1 MAETAS
7 PETANPRPKILLLED
22 DEDLKTTFALFL
34 YDNGYDVVPVTNGVD
49 GIRELMKAE
58 FEAVICDMNMPTLPG
73 DMFYLAVQ
81 RMRPALCDRFLF
93 VSGQSDA
100 KIADFITRVNGTILK
115 KPFPVNLLLDMVG
128 YVQVK
133 AMICPSAPA

>member
-1 MAETAS
+1 
-7 PETANPRPKILLLED
+7 LED
-22 DEDLKTTFALFL
+22 DEDLKMTFEAFL
-34 YDNGYDVVPVTNGVD
+34 NENGYDVMPVSNGVD

-93 VSGQSDA
+93 VSGQTDA
-100 KIADFITRVNGTILK
+100 KVADFITRVGGTILK

-133 AMICPSAPA
+133 SMLGVTAQG